1 MEVPE
6 DELLVS
12 RATEEDALTVI
23 SLIQRSVLKL
33 VPDAKLMPVANKRGE
48 INSIAI
54 YDCKIILNHRGH
66 IDVKNSESPQR
77 ISDLFDYDESW
88 TKHNRI
94 GVLKLEAEVW
104 ADVLLRQMKLGNLKW
119 CKLKREWKLD

>member
-1 MEVPE
+1 
-6 DELLVS
+6 VS